1 MTTMFD
7 GARGRLPDADGEL
20 EYARLA
26 WLTDQRI
33 GDVERLPQTVRIL
46 LENLLR
52 RAGTRDV
59 ADEDVAALAAW
70 PGPAKDIAF
79 MPARVLMQ
87 DFTGV
92 PAGGGPPPLRRA
104 RGGGRGGPPPREPP
118 LAPA

>member
-87 DFTGV
+87 DFTASPLWSTLPRCAAPSSARGV
-92 PAGGGPPPLRRA
+92 TRRA
-104 RGGGRGGPPPREPP
+104 STRSCRST
-118 LAPA
+118 